1 MSTKFRFLDP
11 IIVIGVVI
19 SIALAII
26 LVVIG
31 QDQAISLL
39 IGLAVSIITLL
50 IDIIARL
57 KESET
62 KIIQTSEFGN
72 ALASDSWLF
81 DVLRQV
87 VADYQIIN
95 TRNYETFVR
104 RMKAGLIECRD
115 LLHSLSEDYLV
126 TDILS
131 GYNSGL
137 SGSNAAQKEIK
148 AVQYALPTYWR
159 SPFGEKYMQSNI
171 EAAKRGVKVT
181 RIWIQNKEI
190 LAEYSDIIMAQESA
204 GIQTLIAETTEV
216 PPVLLE
222 DYSITDNQLY
232 IKMELTLDGRARQER
247 ISIDPIVV
255 ERAESNFK
263 LLFRYARPASEYFR
277 NTEKE

>member
-1 MSTKFRFLDP
+1 MKIHFLDP
-11 IIVIGVVI
+11 IIVIGAVI

-26 LVVIG
+26 LVLIG

-39 IGLAVSIITLL
+39 IGLVVTMITLL
-50 IDIIARL
+50 IDIIARI

-62 KIIQTSEFGN
+62 KIIQLSKFGN
-72 ALASDSWLF
+72 ALANDSWLF
-81 DVLRQV
+81 DVLRQIV
-87 VADYQIIN
+87 TDYQIIRA
-95 TRNYETFVR
+95 RNYETFVR
-104 RMKAGLIECRD
+104 RMKAGLFECRD

-137 SGSNAAQKEIK
+137 SGSDAAKKDLK
-148 AVQYALPTYWR
+148 AVQYALPAYWR
-159 SPFGEKYMQSNI
+159 TPFGEKYMQSNI
-171 EAAKRGVKVT
+171 EAVRRGVKVT

-190 LAEYSDIIMAQESA
+190 LADYHDIIEAQKSA
-204 GIQTLIAETTEV
+204 GIQTLIAETNDIPTE
-216 PPVLLE
+216 LLE
-222 DYSITDNQLY
+222 DYSITDSQLY

-263 LLFRYARPASEYFR
+263 LLLRYVKPVDKYFG
-277 NTEKE
+277 